1 MPSGA
6 EPAPDL
12 IRGHGLMALFGCFI
26 FVFLSGM
33 SSASFGRR
41 HIDTVSAIWTMRRS
55 DKYSM
60 EPCQVY
66 SGLWHK
72 RRQFAD
78 KIQRFKD
85 DVSEGRPVVPC
96 PKHSLRSWGKLS
108 L

>member
-1 MPSGA
+1 MSPK
-6 EPAPDL
+6 APTFGEYPFEAL
-12 IRGHGLMALFGCFI
+12 GPGHGLMALFGCFI

-66 SGLWHK
+66 SGLWHQ

-85 DVSEGRPVVPC
+85 DVSEGRPVVP
-96 PKHSLRSWGKLS
+96 SL
-108 L
+108 